1 VNQKKFLKGWSNL
14 VYLGRRGYEEMK
26 AIGCVILSFFALAG
40 CGPILPNTP
49 SMVVRTYPFNPA
61 GKMIL
66 IQHFDFNPAIAT
78 NVDRPS
84 VEKFGELIAFDIQKY
99 LKRAG
104 FKNPLVVQA
113 KEPLEGDFL
122 IKGTITGVSG
132 GNIQQR
138 KYLEWFGFGATE
150 VKVVGEVLDIKTSLS
165 LVAFSFTKQSH
176 FTRKANEAAVRE
188 NIGEIAQEIAQV
200 ILQNPK

>member
-1 VNQKKFLKGWSNL
+1 
-14 VYLGRRGYEEMK
+14 MK
-26 AIGCVILSFFALAG
+26 AIGCVILSFLALAG

-66 IQHFDFNPAIAT
+66 VQYFDFSPAIAT

-138 KYLEWFGFGATE
+138 KYLELFGLGATE
-150 VKVVGEVLDIKTSLS
+150 VKVVGEVLDIKTSAS

-176 FTRKANEAAVRE
+176 YTRKGNEAAVRE
-188 NIGEIAQEIAQV
+188 NIGEIAQEIARV

>member
-1 VNQKKFLKGWSNL
+1 
-14 VYLGRRGYEEMK
+14 MK
-26 AIGCVILSFFALAG
+26 IIGCVILSLFALAA
-40 CGPILPNTP
+40 CSPIFPNPP

-61 GKMIL
+61 GKMVL
-66 IQHFDFNPAIAT
+66 IQYFDFNPAIAT

-104 FKNPLVVQA
+104 VKNPLVVRE
-113 KEPLEGDFL
+113 KEPLAGDFL
-122 IKGTITGVSG
+122 IKGTITEVSG
-132 GNIQQR
+132 GNLQQR
-138 KYLEWFGFGATE
+138 KYLELFGFGATE
-150 VKVVGEVLDIKTSLS
+150 VKAVGEVLDNKTSVS

-176 FTRKANEAAVRE
+176 YTWKENEAAVRE
-188 NIGEIAQEIAQV
+188 NLGEIAQEIARV

>member
-1 VNQKKFLKGWSNL
+1 M
-14 VYLGRRGYEEMK
+14 EEVK
-26 AIGCVILSFFALAG
+26 VIFCVILSLFASAG
-40 CGPILPNTP
+40 CSPLFPNTP

-61 GKMIL
+61 GKIIL
-66 IQHFDFNPAIAT
+66 IQYFNFDPDLAT
-78 NVDRPS
+78 DVDRPS
-84 VEKFGELIAFDIQKY
+84 VERFGEAIAFDVQKY

-104 FKNPLVVQA
+104 FKNALVVQA

-138 KYLEWFGFGATE
+138 KYLELFGFGATE
-150 VKVVGEVLDIKTSLS
+150 VKVVGEVLNIKTSLS
-165 LVAFSFTKQSH
+165 LVAFSFTKRSH
-176 FTRKANEAAVRE
+176 FTRKGNEDAVRE
-188 NIGEIAQEIAQV
+188 NISEIAQEIARV

>member
-1 VNQKKFLKGWSNL
+1 
-14 VYLGRRGYEEMK
+14 
-26 AIGCVILSFFALAG
+26 
-40 CGPILPNTP
+40 
-49 SMVVRTYPFNPA
+49 MVVRTYPFNPA
-61 GKMIL
+61 GKTIL
-66 IQHFDFNPAIAT
+66 IQYFEFNPEIAT

-84 VEKFGELIAFDIQKY
+84 VEKFGELISFDIQKY

-113 KEPLEGDFL
+113 KEPLEGDLL

-132 GNIQQR
+132 GSLQQR
-138 KYLEWFGFGATE
+138 KYLELLGFGATE

-165 LVAFSFTKQSH
+165 LAAFSFTKRSH
-176 FTRKANEAAVRE
+176 YTRKGNEAAVRE
-188 NIGEIAQEIAQV
+188 NIGEIAQEIARV

>member
-1 VNQKKFLKGWSNL
+1 
-14 VYLGRRGYEEMK
+14 MK

-66 IQHFDFNPAIAT
+66 IQYFDFSPAVAT

-99 LKRAG
+99 LKRTG
-104 FKNPLVVQA
+104 FKNPLVVRA
-113 KEPLEGDFL
+113 KEPSREISSSKERSRGFQGETFNKEN
-122 IKGTITGVSG
+122 IWNCSVSG
-132 GNIQQR
+132 PQ
-138 KYLEWFGFGATE
+138 K
-150 VKVVGEVLDIKTSLS
+150 
-165 LVAFSFTKQSH
+165 
-176 FTRKANEAAVRE
+176 
-188 NIGEIAQEIAQV
+188 
-200 ILQNPK
+200 